1 MTFGYFLASED
12 WEPRELIRQATRAQE
27 AGFEALWIS
36 DHFHPWTDQQGQSS
50 FVWAV
55 IGALSRETYLPIAT
69 AVTCPTVRIHP
80 AVIAQAAATVSVLH
94 DGRFVL
100 GVGSGEALNEQ
111 VTGSPWPLAATRLAM
126 LEEAVEVMRE
136 LWTGEVVTRAGE
148 HYRVEH
154 ARVYTRPE
162 TPPPVYVS
170 AFAPAAA
177 ALAGRIGDGLISTIP
192 DAGLVAAFE
201 RAGGAGKPTQGGV
214 KVCYGTD
221 AAEAARTAHRLWPN
235 EGLPGE
241 LAQVLRTPEHLMQAS
256 SLVTS
261 EQIAASHACGPDA
274 DRHVQAITEYLEA
287 GYGDVFVNQIGPDQ
301 DAFFDFYGAE
311 ILPRLKTRGGTMSEE

>member
-1 MTFGYFLASED
+1 M
-12 WEPRELIRQATRAQE
+12 
-27 AGFEALWIS
+27 
-36 DHFHPWTDQQGQSS
+36 
-50 FVWAV
+50 
-55 IGALSRETYLPIAT
+55 IGALSRETDLPITT

-80 AVIAQAAATVSVLH
+80 AVVAQAAATVSVLH

-154 ARVYTRPE
+154 ARLYTRPE

-177 ALAGRIGDGLISTIP
+177 PLAGRIGDGLISTIP
-192 DAGLVAAFE
+192 DAGLIAAFE

-214 KVCYGTD
+214 KVCDGTD
-221 AAEAARTAHRLWPN
+221 AAEAARTAHRFWPN

-256 SLVTS
+256 SLVTAD
-261 EQIAASHACGPDA
+261 QIAASHACGPDP
-274 DRHVQAITEYLEA
+274 DRHVQAISEYLDA
-287 GYGDVFVNQIGPDQ
+287 GYRDVFVNQIGPDQ

-311 ILPRLKTRGGTMSEE
+311 VLPRLRAEGDSSS